1 MTNMTTTLT
10 KESVVKSLRVFKSRR
25 DALLHEDSNAFT
37 HHLDRFVQFL
47 ANDQLSQRVLGQIDH
62 LGIDHEEWL
71 KNTLGHGE
79 KLDFPDNPDEEL
91 FLRYEFIKAVQ
102 KNENIIFQFGF
113 HRGARNKKDDN
124 IEILRTLIIRP
135 FVEEFG
141 DRLGE
146 VANLA
151 SPEARELQAVP
162 LSRIPSPNEAKIFL
176 SHKTIDKPL
185 VYRYFTAL
193 KEVGF
198 DPWLDESEMPAG
210 SNVERSIFDGFEN
223 SCAAVFFITENF
235 VDERYLAAEVD
246 YAIRQKRHK
255 DKKFS
260 IITLRY
266 SDAAPVPG
274 LLTPYVYRDINND
287 LQGFY
292 EIIRALPIEM
302 GPTRWKEKTVEG

>member
-1 MTNMTTTLT
+1 MNTTFT
-10 KESVVKSLRVFKSRR
+10 KETVVKSIKTFKSRR

-37 HHLDRFVQFL
+37 HYLDRFVQFL
-47 ANDQLSQRVLGQIDH
+47 ANDQLSQRVLGKINH
-62 LGIDHEEWL
+62 SGVDHEAWI
-71 KNTLGHGE
+71 KSTLGYGE
-79 KLDFPDNPDEEL
+79 KLVFPDDPDEEL

-102 KNENIIFQFGF
+102 KNDNIIFQFGF
-113 HRGARNKKDDN
+113 PRGARNKIDDN

-146 VANLA
+146 TANLA

-162 LSRIPSPNEAKIFL
+162 LSRIPSPNEVKIFL

-198 DPWLDESEMPAG
+198 DPWLDEPEMPAG
-210 SNVERSIFDGFEN
+210 SNVERSIFDGFEK

-246 YAIRQKRHK
+246 YAIMQKRHK

-266 SDAAPVPG
+266 SEAAPVPK
-274 LLTPYVYRDINND
+274 LLTPYVYRDIDND

-292 EIIRALPIEM
+292 EIIRALPIET
-302 GPTRWKEKTVEG
+302 GPIRWTEKAVEG